1 MCLLILCRCS
11 HCLFRVCTV
20 CIVKCQQSFPPPLPP
35 FSVAGFDSSKSK
47 LDDKL
52 GIEGS
57 YFRPESPYLPGSA
70 MRRTDKPVDLEELQQ
85 NVKNPES
92 RQLVKMKN
100 VSASW
105 SGSKDKLVLSDISF
119 EVKKVSETANKHV
132 RRCTCIIIQI

>member
-1 MCLLILCRCS
+1 
-11 HCLFRVCTV
+11 
-20 CIVKCQQSFPPPLPP
+20 
-35 FSVAGFDSSKSK
+35 
-47 LDDKL
+47 
-52 GIEGS
+52 
-57 YFRPESPYLPGSA
+57 

-85 NVKNPES
+85 NAKQSEN

-119 EVKKVSETANKHV
+119 EVKKVGEAANEHV